1 MTKLAS
7 ALPDGHGLEAEEQQT
22 DEDEPDSA
30 PDRLLPR
37 KPCRAPLR
45 PRGPAQPPSDRTGP
59 T

>member
-30 PDRLLPR
+30 
-37 KPCRAPLR
+37 
-45 PRGPAQPPSDRTGP
+45 
-59 T
+59 